1 LSILTGKTSANGFH
15 GGELG
20 TLRRLTTPEKIQR
33 FLDDRVGYNKEKGGP
48 TCRSPRRVLRDRLAH
63 CLEGALFGAAALRV
77 QGFEP
82 LLLDLEAVRD
92 DDHVLAIFR
101 QRGCWGAI
109 AKSNY
114 AGLRFREPVYRTL
127 RELAMS
133 YFEHYYNLK
142 GEKTLRGVSRPVNLR
157 RFDRI
162 DWMIAE
168 TDLWPIPDYLVQIPH
183 TRLLTS
189 AVERRLNRMDARLMA
204 AGKVGAE

>member
-1 LSILTGKTSANGFH
+1 MHPNEFHANELSV
-15 GGELG
+15 
-20 TLRRLTTPEKIQR
+20 LRRLNTPERIQR
-33 FLDDRVGYNKEKGGP
+33 FIDDVDYNKEEDGP
-48 TCRSPRRVLRDRLAH
+48 TCRSPRRVLRDRLAQ

-77 QGFEP
+77 QGWEP

-133 YFEHYYNLK
+133 YFEHYYNPD
-142 GEKTLRGVSRPVNLR
+142 GEKTLRTYSRPVNLH

-162 DWMIAE
+162 DWMTAE
-168 TDLWPIPDYLVQIPH
+168 QDLWPISDYLFTIPH
-183 TRLLTS
+183 KRLLTS
-189 AVERRLNRMDARLMA
+189 GLVRNLNRMDARLMA
-204 AGKVGAE
+204 AGKVGAV